1 MILYCII
8 CIAVY
13 GWLNHSF
20 VGVEQEMTHVIQ
32 VGYQKGAQ
40 QIGDNFI
47 FSVEAVEYPIFDP
60 DVDHAREGFDFVINT
75 EEVQISFGS
84 STPVNVDVTFFPDD
98 VALESSEIVNFE
110 LVPLGG
116 ISMPSGEGV
125 FFQRTLEVLIT
136 DSDGEFS

>member
-1 MILYCII
+1 MILYYCIR
-8 CIAVY
+8 IAVY

-20 VGVEQEMTHVIQ
+20 IGVEQEMNHVIQ

-40 QIGDNFI
+40 QIGDNFV

-116 ISMPSGEGV
+116 ISMPSGEEV
-125 FFQRTLEVLIT
+125 FFQRILEVLIT
-136 DSDGEFS
+136 DGDGEFS